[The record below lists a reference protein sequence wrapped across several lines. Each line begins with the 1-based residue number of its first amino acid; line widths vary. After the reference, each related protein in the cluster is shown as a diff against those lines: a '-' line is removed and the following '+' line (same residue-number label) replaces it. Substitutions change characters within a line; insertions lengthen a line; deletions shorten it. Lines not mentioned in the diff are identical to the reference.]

1 MDLELLDQLED
12 KVDVAVSAVQDLRM
26 ENELLKEEAQELER
40 KVEGL
45 TRSLET
51 AGAAQEELGKLRER
65 CEELERKL
73 AGVRTR
79 IERMVDKMQ
88 SVAG

>member
-26 ENELLKEEAQELER
+26 ENELLKEETQELEQ
-40 KVEGL
+40 KVESL
-45 TRSLET
+45 SKSLET
-51 AGAAQEELGKLRER
+51 AGAAQGEMKTLQKR
-65 CEELERKL
+65 CEELEQKL
-73 AGVRTR
+73 GGVKSR
-79 IERMVDKMQ
+79 IERMVEKMQ

>member
-26 ENELLKEEAQELER
+26 ENELLKEETQELEG
-40 KVEGL
+40 KVESL

-51 AGAAQEELGKLRER
+51 AGAAQGEVAKLRER

-73 AGVRTR
+73 AGVRSR